1 MDSSNSSNKPSQL
14 FQKIRAQLS
23 AGRTES
29 SVYRSIP
36 LPPIPRAIVN
46 GGSPVPIPTV
56 SVQWSPPSTRAIE
69 IGTEEG
75 EEEEEEYARDTSV
88 GARIRR
94 TMARVMSRHAV
105 HIVPLFFTTLGCAV
119 LIAYLV
125 WGTDTKQQCG
135 AECNELGG
143 SGLYLSAF
151 GSCTA
156 LNATADV
163 DTAWCSYGGT
173 NGSLTNGTSVVAV
186 VAAAT
191 AAAAL
196 SIHQFGHY
204 DPPAASP
211 VCGKCVLVSGPYGK
225 VRARVV
231 AACTGCASGDIQL
244 SWPAFRVVSAPG
256 QAASSNSSGATLGGV
271 PVSWGPC

>member
-1 MDSSNSSNKPSQL
+1 MDNNSNNNKPSQL

-56 SVQWSPPSTRAIE
+56 SVQWSPPGTRAME
-69 IGTEEG
+69 M
-75 EEEEEEYARDTSV
+75 EEEEYARDKSI
-88 GARIRR
+88 GARIKR
-94 TMARVMSRHAV
+94 TMTRVMSRHAV
-105 HIVPLFFTTLGCAV
+105 HIVPLFVTTLGCAV

-125 WGTDTKQQCG
+125 WGTSSTQQCG
-135 AECNELGG
+135 AECDELGG

-151 GSCTA
+151 GCCTA
-156 LNATADV
+156 LNITNV
-163 DTAWCSYGGT
+163 DTSWCNYGN
-173 NGSLTNGTSVVAV
+173 NGSLTSDSSLVV
-186 VAAAT
+186 
-191 AAAAL
+191 AAL

-204 DPPAASP
+204 EAPAVSP
-211 VCGKCVLVSGPYGK
+211 VCGKCVMVSGPYGK

-244 SWPAFRVVSAPG
+244 SWPAFRVIAAANQSA
-256 QAASSNSSGATLGGV
+256 SNSSGATVGGV

>member
-1 MDSSNSSNKPSQL
+1 MDSSNSNSNNKPSQL

-36 LPPIPRAIVN
+36 LPPIPRAIIN

-56 SVQWSPPSTRAIE
+56 SVQWSPPGTRAIE
-69 IGTEEG
+69 IEAEE
-75 EEEEEEYARDTSV
+75 EEEEEEYARDTSA

-94 TMARVMSRHAV
+94 AMARVMSRHGV
-105 HIVPLFFTTLGCAV
+105 HIVPLIFTALGCAV

-125 WGTDTKQQCG
+125 WGADTKQQCG
-135 AECNELGG
+135 VD
-143 SGLYLSAF
+143 
-151 GSCTA
+151 CTA
-156 LNATADV
+156 LNATAGV
-163 DTAWCSYGGT
+163 DTAWCSCGGT
-173 NGSLTNGTSVVAV
+173 NGTLTNGASAAV
-186 VAAAT
+186 L
-191 AAAAL
+191 AAL

-225 VRARVV
+225 VRARVA
-231 AACTGCASGDIQL
+231 AACTGCASGDIRL
-244 SWPAFRVVSAPG
+244 SWPAFRMVSAPS
-256 QAASSNSSGATLGGV
+256 QPASSSNSSGAAHLGGV